1 MNSLLN
7 DVAIEKIKILKKA
20 FLWMAVCILIGE
32 VVVGA
37 FLILLQTFNLTIGKL
52 MGTFALCAV
61 ALLIGVDNFT
71 KMEKGEGR
79 LVQSFALLSLV
90 MNFVWLILAI
100 LLIWE
105 IAPFMERGIRRC
117 QYCSY
122 GYHATIVLKMMILA
136 IDLAMTGFF
145 ISNVWD
151 IKETV
156 KPVRPLKITALIC
169 ELYCGIYAAMVV
181 FFNED
186 GSMFNTRWYALAGL
200 MGFAFVVMAFAAL
213 MMSRS
218 GKKNNEEMTNSHKT
232 DISDSEMQVK
242 IQEMVEKEVQARLE
256 AAQKASSA
264 NEVEVSNAGSDESTY
279 VEEQEQVSEEPGD
292 VEGQEQGLDEPGDIE
307 GQEQIPDEDSSE
319 NQEESDKWTF

>member
-37 FLILLQTFNLTIGKL
+37 FLILLQTFNLTIGRL

-117 QYCSY
+117 QYCIY
-122 GYHATIVLKMMILA
+122 DYHATIVTKMMILA

-151 IKETV
+151 IKETI

-186 GSMFNTRWYALAGL
+186 GWMFNTRWYALAGL
-200 MGFAFVVMAFAAL
+200 MGFAFVVMTFAAL
-213 MMSRS
+213 TISRS
-218 GKKNNEEMTNSHKT
+218 GKKKNEEMTNSHKT

-292 VEGQEQGLDEPGDIE
+292 ME

>member
-122 GYHATIVLKMMILA
+122 GYHATIVPKMMILA

-264 NEVEVSNAGSDESTY
+264 NEVEVSNAGPDESTY
-279 VEEQEQVSEEPGD
+279 VEEQGQVSEEPGD

-307 GQEQIPDEDSSE
+307 GQEQVPDEDSSE

>member
-61 ALLIGVDNFT
+61 ALLIGVDNCT

-122 GYHATIVLKMMILA
+122 GYHATIVPKMMILA

-264 NEVEVSNAGSDESTY
+264 NEVEVSNAGPDESTY
-279 VEEQEQVSEEPGD
+279 VEEQGQVSEEPGD

-307 GQEQIPDEDSSE
+307 GQEQVPDEDSSE

>member
-200 MGFAFVVMAFAAL
+200 MGFAFVVMTFAAL
-213 MMSRS
+213 TISRS
-218 GKKNNEEMTNSHKT
+218 GKKKNEEMTNSHKT

-256 AAQKASSA
+256 VAQKASSA

-292 VEGQEQGLDEPGDIE
+292 MEGQEQGLDEPGDIE

>member
-122 GYHATIVLKMMILA
+122 DNHATIVTKMMILA

-200 MGFAFVVMAFAAL
+200 MGFAFVVMTFAAL
-213 MMSRS
+213 TISRS
-218 GKKNNEEMTNSHKT
+218 GKKKNEEMTNSHKT

-256 AAQKASSA
+256 AAQKTSSA
-264 NEVEVSNAGSDESTY
+264 NEVEVSNAGPDESTY
-279 VEEQEQVSEEPGD
+279 VEEQGQVSEEPGD

-307 GQEQIPDEDSSE
+307 DQEQVPDEDSSE